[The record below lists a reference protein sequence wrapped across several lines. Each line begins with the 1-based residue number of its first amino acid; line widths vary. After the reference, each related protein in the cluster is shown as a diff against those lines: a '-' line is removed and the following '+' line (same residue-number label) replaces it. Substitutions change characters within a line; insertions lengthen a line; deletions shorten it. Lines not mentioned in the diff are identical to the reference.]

1 MAESQTNLKELLDF
15 HHHPVQFYV
24 PSEEPCRDYVQFIWQ
39 VRRKNQFQKEIIVP
53 KGIVEI
59 IFNFSTEM
67 KFKADLYGS
76 EFFIPRCFVQGY
88 HTGPI
93 HLHLPES
100 HFLFGVVL
108 NTAGAK
114 QILGLPPGELVQQCI
129 DLTLVESSFDRLWHH
144 LAEIES
150 FQERTMVFTNWI
162 MSRLSALSNRD
173 HAFNALFSLSANRKL
188 SVPSISNWLCYS
200 PRQLS
205 RKFYQLTGMNA
216 EQTLLYL
223 KYLKAKRLIHTSDLS
238 LSQIAY
244 SSGFS
249 DQSHCIKTFKIF
261 TQLSPKEYRKIKSE
275 FNGHYFENV
284 R

>member
-1 MAESQTNLKELLDF
+1 M
-15 HHHPVQFYV
+15 
-24 PSEEPCRDYVQFIWQ
+24 
-39 VRRKNQFQKEIIVP
+39 
-53 KGIVEI
+53 
-59 IFNFSTEM
+59 IFNFSAGVRL
-67 KFKADLYGS
+67 KAQLYGA
-76 EFFIPRCFVQGY
+76 EFLIPNCFAQGY
-88 HTGPI
+88 HTSPI
-93 HLHLPES
+93 YLGLPPS

-108 NTAGAK
+108 NTAGANR
-114 QILGLPPGELVQQCI
+114 ILGLPPGELVQQCI
-129 DLTLVESSFDRLWHH
+129 DLTLIDSSFDSLWYQ
-144 LAEIES
+144 LAETGS
-150 FQERTMVFTNWI
+150 FQEKRMVFSGWI
-162 MSRLSALSNRD
+162 LDRLSVLSNRD
-173 HAFNALFSLSANRKL
+173 HAFNALFTLSTNRRL

-205 RKFYQLTGMNA
+205 RKFYQLTGMNS

-223 KYLKAKRLIHTSDLS
+223 KYLKAIRLIHTSDLS